1 MGSIRRDEGGNPPRL
16 FDFIRRDEEGR
27 PSPSR
32 LFDFIQHDEEGRPS
46 SLCLFDFIRHDE
58 EGRPSPSCPFDVL
71 QCDKAPNTRSVP
83 IWAYSWCSCP
93 LHLSRH
99 VKCAQTGMFY
109 MSGVVYNTKH
119 QKHTCL
125 GVFSCSTSSPSEGW
139 LRPLPPPSPSV
150 NTPPLPYS
158 TREMEGAFLIKQ

>member
-71 QCDKAPNTRSVP
+71 RCDKAPNTRSVP

-93 LHLSRH
+93 LHLTRH
-99 VKCAQTGMFY
+99 VKRAHRIKSNRCDGE
-109 MSGVVYNTKH
+109 G
-119 QKHTCL
+119 L
-125 GVFSCSTSSPSEGW
+125 PSSSRRIKSNRRGGF
-139 LRPLPPPSPSV
+139 PPSSRRIEPIDATGRVS
-150 NTPPLPYS
+150 PLRCVQW
-158 TREMEGAFLIKQ
+158 TQTDATGRGK

>member
-32 LFDFIQHDEEGRPS
+32 LFDFIRRDEEGRPS
-46 SLCLFDFIRHDE
+46 PSRLFDFIRHDE

-71 QCDKAPNTRSVP
+71 RCDKAPNTRSVP

-93 LHLSRH
+93 LHLTRH
-99 VKCAQTGMFY
+99 IKHAQMGTFY
-109 MSGVVYNTKH
+109 VSGVVSNTEH
-119 QKHTCL
+119 QKHARF
-125 GVFSCSTSSPSEGW
+125 GVFLCSA
-139 LRPLPPPSPSV
+139 PSPSQGCL
-150 NTPPLPYS
+150 LPYHPS
-158 TREMEGAFLIKQ
+158 LAGSILIN